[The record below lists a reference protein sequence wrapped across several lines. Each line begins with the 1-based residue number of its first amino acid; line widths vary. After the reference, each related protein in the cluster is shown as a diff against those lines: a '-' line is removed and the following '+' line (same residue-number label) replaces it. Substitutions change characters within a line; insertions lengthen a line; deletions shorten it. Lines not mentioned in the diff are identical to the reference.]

1 MRKLSILRG
10 KVSAYPSEKD
20 KGLVE
25 VQVGAFDSKNDTIY
39 ARVEQSMSGVY
50 WLPEIGDVVEVEVP
64 DRPGYEARIVHIHR
78 REQDPQTGACW
89 TDKNDLKQL
98 RTRSGH
104 LLTFSDKKDEE
115 SIVLHTASGL
125 ELSMEDKPQTVTLRK
140 AEGKTP
146 VLTLDFK
153 NDAISVEAGK
163 KITLSCGGATITID
177 DSGNISVA
185 AKGKLELSGQE
196 ISLQAKTK
204 LAGKGQQ
211 LELTGDVGAKLSG
224 QSQVEVSSSGVTQ
237 VKGSMVKLN

>member
-1 MRKLSILRG
+1 
-10 KVSAYPSEKD
+10 
-20 KGLVE
+20 
-25 VQVGAFDSKNDTIY
+25 
-39 ARVEQSMSGVY
+39 
-50 WLPEIGDVVEVEVP
+50 
-64 DRPGYEARIVHIHR
+64 
-78 REQDPQTGACW
+78 
-89 TDKNDLKQL
+89 
-98 RTRSGH
+98 
-104 LLTFSDKKDEE
+104 
-115 SIVLHTASGL
+115 
-125 ELSMEDKPQTVTLRK
+125 MEDKPQLVTLRK

-146 VLTLDFK
+146 MLTLDFK